1 MSSIVCLQFATRY
14 NTLHSMDLHE
24 LQIDDILRYL
34 GEDDNQESAPIPPTP
49 NVPTSSPQ
57 PSSPSTCRTTLNSR
71 MATPFQGQRGSTKL
85 YYSNHTYTKRATRDG
100 SHIWRCTN
108 RKCKGAMRTLL
119 DSYEVFET
127 TPHSSCT
134 PLTES
139 DYLQILSEN
148 DIVCDESAATTR
160 NLTVIP
166 RDSTSEDGG
175 GIKNHH
181 LAPPPAP
188 QIENYPEFK
197 ISDV

>member
-14 NTLHSMDLHE
+14 NTLHSMDLPE
-24 LQIDDILRYL
+24 LRRDDILRYL

-71 MATPFQGQRGSTKL
+71 MATPFQGQRGSTK
-85 YYSNHTYTKRATRDG
+85 YTTAITPTRRGLPGTAVTSGDVG
-100 SHIWRCTN
+100 IGN
-108 RKCKGAMRTLL
+108 AKGAMRTLL

-148 DIVCDESAATTR
+148 DIVCDESRVT
-160 NLTVIP
+160 LVIPIP

-175 GIKNHH
+175 GI
-181 LAPPPAP
+181 
-188 QIENYPEFK
+188 
-197 ISDV
+197 